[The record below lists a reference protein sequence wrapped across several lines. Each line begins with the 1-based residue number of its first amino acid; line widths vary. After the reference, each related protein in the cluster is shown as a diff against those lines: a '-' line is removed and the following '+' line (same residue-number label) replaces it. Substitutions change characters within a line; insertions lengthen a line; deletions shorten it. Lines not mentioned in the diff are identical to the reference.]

1 MTRNAGLTHPLKTCA
16 IIGAGPAGLIA
27 AEKLAEQG
35 YRVTVYDRMASP
47 GRKFL
52 LAGRGGLNLTH
63 TDEPDEF
70 MAHYRDAS
78 SWLWPYIEAFSPD
91 DLRDWCDG
99 LGEDS
104 FAGSSGRVF
113 PKSFKASPLLRAWL
127 RRLDALG
134 VTFTA
139 RHDWQGW
146 DSSGALKFIGP
157 DGQTI
162 LVTPD
167 ATLLALGGA
176 SWPKLG
182 ADGSWTKLLEPSG
195 ISIASLQP
203 ANSGVLVEWSDLM
216 KERFAGA
223 AIKRVVAICGPTQA
237 KGEAIITQK
246 GLEGGVIYSLG
257 PDIRR
262 LIEQDG
268 QAVIH
273 LDLRRDLPLH
283 ILTERLSKPRGKM
296 SVSTWLH
303 KAAGLAPAA
312 IALFREERATA
323 IKAPFDDPVEMAK
336 LLKNLPIHIRGI
348 AGLERAISTA
358 GGVKLT
364 EIDDHLM
371 LKERPGV
378 FVAGEMLDWEAP
390 TGGYLLQACFST
402 GVAAA
407 AGMIDW
413 LNHAKH

>member
-1 MTRNAGLTHPLKTCA
+1 VTHLIKTCA
-16 IIGAGPAGLIA
+16 IIGA
-27 AEKLAEQG
+27 EKLAEAG
-35 YRVTVYDRMASP
+35 YRVTVYDRMANP

-70 MAHYRDAS
+70 MARYREAS
-78 SWLWPYIEAFSPD
+78 SWLWPYIEEFSPD

-127 RRLDALG
+127 RRLDTLG
-134 VTFTA
+134 VAFCA

-146 DSSGALKFIGP
+146 ESDGALRFRAAN
-157 DGQTI
+157 GQEV
-162 LVTPD
+162 LVKPD

-182 ADGSWTKLLEPSG
+182 ADGSWTRILKQNDIVVSP
-195 ISIASLQP
+195 LQP
-203 ANSGVLVEWSDLM
+203 ANAGVLVEWSDLM
-216 KERFAGA
+216 KTRFAGA
-223 AIKRVVAICGPTQA
+223 AIKRVVAFCGQSQA
-237 KGEAIITQK
+237 KGEAIITEK
-246 GLEGGVIYSLG
+246 GLEGGVVYSLG

-262 LIEQDG
+262 QIETEG
-268 QAVIH
+268 HALIH

-312 IALFREERATA
+312 IALFREERATGTN
-323 IKAPFDDPVEMAK
+323 APFDDPNEMAK
-336 LLKNLPIHIRGI
+336 LLKHLPIHIQGI
-348 AGLERAISTA
+348 SGLERAISTA
-358 GGVKLT
+358 GGIALSQL
-364 EIDDHLM
+364 DDHLM
-371 LKERPGV
+371 LIDRPGV

-407 AGMIDW
+407 KGMTDW
-413 LNHAKH
+413 LNRPAF

>member
-1 MTRNAGLTHPLKTCA
+1 VTHLTKTCA
-16 IIGAGPAGLIA
+16 VIGAGPSGLMA
-27 AEKLAEQG
+27 AEKLAEKG

-70 MAHYRDAS
+70 MAQYREAS
-78 SWLWPYIEAFSPD
+78 SWLWPYIEEFSPD
-91 DLRDWCDG
+91 DLRDWCHG

-134 VTFTA
+134 VTFRA

-146 DSSGALKFIGP
+146 DSSGSLSFRLA
-157 DGQTI
+157 DGQ
-162 LVTPD
+162 VVGVKPD
-167 ATLLALGGA
+167 VTLLALGGA

-182 ADGSWTKLLEPSG
+182 ADGGWTRILEQSG
-195 ISIASLQP
+195 IAVTPLQS
-203 ANSGVLVEWSDLM
+203 ANAGVLVEWTDLM
-216 KERFAGA
+216 KTRFAGA
-223 AIKRVVAICGPTQA
+223 SIKRVVASCGQSQA
-237 KGEAIITQK
+237 KGEAIITEK
-246 GLEGGVIYSLG
+246 GFEGGVIYGLG

-262 LIEQDG
+262 QIEADG
-268 QAVIH
+268 RALIH

-312 IALFREERATA
+312 IALFREERATG
-323 IKAPFDDPVEMAK
+323 IIAPFEDPVEMAK
-336 LLKNLPIHIRGI
+336 LLKHLPIQIQEI
-348 AGLERAISTA
+348 EGLERAISTA
-358 GGVKLT
+358 GGIALSQL
-364 EIDDHLM
+364 DDHLM
-371 LKERPGV
+371 LINRPGV

-407 AGMIDW
+407 SGMIDW
-413 LNHAKH
+413 LNRSPS

>member
-1 MTRNAGLTHPLKTCA
+1 M
-16 IIGAGPAGLIA
+16 A
-27 AEKLAEQG
+27 AEKLAEAG
-35 YRVTVYDRMASP
+35 YRVTVYDRMANP

-63 TDEPDEF
+63 TDEPDDF
-70 MAHYRDAS
+70 MARYREAS
-78 SWLWPYIEAFSPD
+78 SWLWPYIEEFSPD

-127 RRLDALG
+127 RRLDTLG
-134 VTFTA
+134 VAFCA

-146 DSSGALKFIGP
+146 ESDGALRFRAAN
-157 DGQTI
+157 GQEV
-162 LVTPD
+162 LVKPD

-182 ADGSWTKLLEPSG
+182 ADGSWTRILKQNDIVVSP
-195 ISIASLQP
+195 LQA
-203 ANSGVLVEWSDLM
+203 ANAGVLVEWSDLM
-216 KERFAGA
+216 KTRFAGA
-223 AIKRVVAICGPTQA
+223 AIKRVVAFCGQSQA
-237 KGEAIITQK
+237 KGEAIITEK
-246 GLEGGVIYSLG
+246 GLEGGVVYSLG

-262 LIEQDG
+262 QIETEG
-268 QAVIH
+268 HALIH

-312 IALFREERATA
+312 IALFREERATGA
-323 IKAPFDDPVEMAK
+323 NAPFDDPNEMAK
-336 LLKNLPIHIRGI
+336 LLKHLPIHIQGI
-348 AGLERAISTA
+348 SGLERAISTA
-358 GGVKLT
+358 GGITLSQL
-364 EIDDHLM
+364 DDHLM
-371 LKERPGV
+371 LIDRPGV

-407 AGMIDW
+407 KGMTDW
-413 LNHAKH
+413 LNRSAF

>member
-1 MTRNAGLTHPLKTCA
+1 MTHLIKTCA
-16 IIGAGPAGLIA
+16 IIGAGPSGLMA
-27 AEKLAEQG
+27 AEKLAEAG
-35 YRVTVYDRMASP
+35 YRVTVYDRMANP

-70 MAHYRDAS
+70 MARYREAS
-78 SWLWPYIEAFSPD
+78 SWLWPYIEEFSPD

-127 RRLDALG
+127 RRLDTLG
-134 VTFTA
+134 VAFCA

-146 DSSGALKFIGP
+146 ESDGALRFRAAN
-157 DGQTI
+157 GQEV
-162 LVTPD
+162 LVKPD

-182 ADGSWTKLLEPSG
+182 ADGSWTRILKQNDIVVSP
-195 ISIASLQP
+195 LQP
-203 ANSGVLVEWSDLM
+203 ANAGVLVEWSDLM
-216 KERFAGA
+216 KTRFAGA
-223 AIKRVVAICGPTQA
+223 AIKRVVAFCGQSQA
-237 KGEAIITQK
+237 KGEAIITEK
-246 GLEGGVIYSLG
+246 GLEGGVVYSLG

-262 LIEQDG
+262 QIETEG
-268 QAVIH
+268 HALIH

-312 IALFREERATA
+312 IALFREERATGA
-323 IKAPFDDPVEMAK
+323 NAPFDDPNEMAK
-336 LLKNLPIHIRGI
+336 LLKHLPIHIQGI
-348 AGLERAISTA
+348 SGLERAISTA
-358 GGVKLT
+358 GGIALAQL
-364 EIDDHLM
+364 DDHLM
-371 LKERPGV
+371 LIDRPGV

-407 AGMIDW
+407 KGMTDW
-413 LNHAKH
+413 LNRSAF

>member
-1 MTRNAGLTHPLKTCA
+1 MTQLIKTCA
-16 IIGAGPAGLIA
+16 IIGAGPSGLMA
-27 AEKLAEQG
+27 AEKLAEKG
-35 YRVTVYDRMASP
+35 YHVTVYDRMASP

-70 MAHYRDAS
+70 MAQYREAS
-78 SWLWPYIEAFSPD
+78 EWLWPYIEQFSPD
-91 DLRDWCDG
+91 ELRDWCDG
-99 LGEDS
+99 LGEES

-134 VTFTA
+134 VRFQA

-146 DSSGALKFIGP
+146 DSSDSLRFRLA
-157 DGQTI
+157 DGQEV
-162 LVTPD
+162 LVKPD
-167 ATLLALGGA
+167 VTLLALGGA

-182 ADGSWTKLLEPSG
+182 ADGGWTRILEQSG
-195 ISIASLQP
+195 IAVTPLQA
-203 ANSGVLVEWSDLM
+203 ANAGVLVEWSELM
-216 KERFAGA
+216 KTRFAGE
-223 AIKRVVAICGPTQA
+223 AIKRVVATCGQSHA
-237 KGEAIITQK
+237 KGEAIITEK

-262 LIEQDG
+262 QIEVDG
-268 QAVIH
+268 RALIH

-312 IALFREERATA
+312 IALFREERATET
-323 IKAPFDDPVEMAK
+323 KAPFDDPVEMAK
-336 LLKNLPIHIRGI
+336 LLKNLPIHIHGI

-358 GGVKLT
+358 GGIALS
-364 EIDDHLM
+364 EMDDHLM
-371 LKERPGV
+371 LINRPGV

-413 LNHAKH
+413 LNRSPA

>member
-1 MTRNAGLTHPLKTCA
+1 M
-16 IIGAGPAGLIA
+16 A
-27 AEKLAEQG
+27 AEKLAEAG
-35 YRVTVYDRMASP
+35 YRVTVYDRMANP

-70 MAHYRDAS
+70 MARYREAS
-78 SWLWPYIEAFSPD
+78 SWLWPYIEEFSPD

-127 RRLDALG
+127 RRLDTLG
-134 VTFTA
+134 VAFCA
-139 RHDWQGW
+139 SHDWQGW
-146 DSSGALKFIGP
+146 ESDGALRFRAAN
-157 DGQTI
+157 GQEV
-162 LVTPD
+162 LVKPD

-182 ADGSWTKLLEPSG
+182 ADGSWTRILKQNDIVVSP
-195 ISIASLQP
+195 LQP
-203 ANSGVLVEWSDLM
+203 ANAGVLVEWSDLM
-216 KERFAGA
+216 KTRFAGA
-223 AIKRVVAICGPTQA
+223 AIKRVVAFCGQSQA
-237 KGEAIITQK
+237 KGEAIITEK
-246 GLEGGVIYSLG
+246 GLEGGVVYSLG

-262 LIEQDG
+262 QIETEG
-268 QAVIH
+268 HALIH

-312 IALFREERATA
+312 IALFREERATGA
-323 IKAPFDDPVEMAK
+323 NAPFDDPNEMAK
-336 LLKNLPIHIRGI
+336 LLKHLPIHIQGI
-348 AGLERAISTA
+348 SGLERAITTA
-358 GGVKLT
+358 GGIALSQL
-364 EIDDHLM
+364 DDHLM
-371 LKERPGV
+371 LIDRPGV

-407 AGMIDW
+407 KGMTDW
-413 LNHAKH
+413 LNRSAF

>member
-1 MTRNAGLTHPLKTCA
+1 MTHLIKTCA
-16 IIGAGPAGLIA
+16 IIGAGPSGLMA
-27 AEKLAEQG
+27 AEKLAEAG
-35 YRVTVYDRMASP
+35 YRVTVYDRMANP

-70 MAHYRDAS
+70 MARYREAS
-78 SWLWPYIEAFSPD
+78 SWLWPYIEEFSPD

-127 RRLDALG
+127 RRLDTLG
-134 VTFTA
+134 VAFCA

-146 DSSGALKFIGP
+146 ESDGALRFRAAN
-157 DGQTI
+157 GQEV
-162 LVTPD
+162 LVKPD

-182 ADGSWTKLLEPSG
+182 ADGSWTRILKQNDIVVSP
-195 ISIASLQP
+195 LQA
-203 ANSGVLVEWSDLM
+203 ANAGVLVEWSDLM
-216 KERFAGA
+216 KTRFAGE
-223 AIKRVVAICGPTQA
+223 AIKRVVAFCGQSQA
-237 KGEAIITQK
+237 KGEAIITEK
-246 GLEGGVIYSLG
+246 GLEGGVVYSLG

-262 LIEQDG
+262 QIETEG
-268 QAVIH
+268 HALIH

-312 IALFREERATA
+312 IALFREERATGA
-323 IKAPFDDPVEMAK
+323 NAPFDDPNEMAK
-336 LLKNLPIHIRGI
+336 LLKHLPIHIQGI
-348 AGLERAISTA
+348 SGLERAISTA
-358 GGVKLT
+358 GGIALSQL
-364 EIDDHLM
+364 DDHLM
-371 LKERPGV
+371 LIDRPGV

-407 AGMIDW
+407 KGMTDW
-413 LNHAKH
+413 LNRSAF

>member
-1 MTRNAGLTHPLKTCA
+1 MTHLIKTCA
-16 IIGAGPAGLIA
+16 IIGAGPSGLMA
-27 AEKLAEQG
+27 AEKLAEAG
-35 YRVTVYDRMASP
+35 YRVTVYDRMANP

-70 MAHYRDAS
+70 MARYREAS
-78 SWLWPYIEAFSPD
+78 SWLWPYIEEFSPD

-127 RRLDALG
+127 RRLDTLG
-134 VTFTA
+134 VAFCA

-146 DSSGALKFIGP
+146 ESDGALRFRAAN
-157 DGQTI
+157 GQEV
-162 LVTPD
+162 LVKPD

-182 ADGSWTKLLEPSG
+182 ADGSWTRILKQNDIVVSP
-195 ISIASLQP
+195 LQP
-203 ANSGVLVEWSDLM
+203 ANAGVLVEWSDLM
-216 KERFAGA
+216 KTRFAGA
-223 AIKRVVAICGPTQA
+223 AIKRVVAFCGQSQA
-237 KGEAIITQK
+237 KGEAIITEK
-246 GLEGGVIYSLG
+246 GLEGGVVYSLG

-262 LIEQDG
+262 QIETEG
-268 QAVIH
+268 HALIH

-312 IALFREERATA
+312 IALFREERATGTN
-323 IKAPFDDPVEMAK
+323 APFDDPNEMAK
-336 LLKNLPIHIRGI
+336 LLKHLPIHIQGI
-348 AGLERAISTA
+348 SGLERAISTA
-358 GGVKLT
+358 GGITLSQL
-364 EIDDHLM
+364 DDHLM
-371 LKERPGV
+371 LIDRPGV

-407 AGMIDW
+407 KGMTDW
-413 LNHAKH
+413 LNRPAF

>member
-1 MTRNAGLTHPLKTCA
+1 MTHLIKTCA
-16 IIGAGPAGLIA
+16 IIGAGPSGLMA
-27 AEKLAEQG
+27 AEKLAEAG
-35 YRVTVYDRMASP
+35 YRVTVYDRMANP

-70 MAHYRDAS
+70 MARYREAS
-78 SWLWPYIEAFSPD
+78 SWLWPYIEEFSPD

-113 PKSFKASPLLRAWL
+113 PKSFKASPLFRAWL
-127 RRLDALG
+127 RRLDTLG
-134 VTFTA
+134 VAFCA

-146 DSSGALKFIGP
+146 ESDGALRFRAAN
-157 DGQTI
+157 GQEV
-162 LVTPD
+162 LVKPD

-182 ADGSWTKLLEPSG
+182 ADGSWTRILKQNDIVVSP
-195 ISIASLQP
+195 LQP
-203 ANSGVLVEWSDLM
+203 ANAGVLVEWSDLM
-216 KERFAGA
+216 KTRFAGA
-223 AIKRVVAICGPTQA
+223 AIKRVVAFCGQSQA
-237 KGEAIITQK
+237 KGEAIITEK
-246 GLEGGVIYSLG
+246 GLEGGVVYSLG

-262 LIEQDG
+262 QIETEG
-268 QAVIH
+268 HALIH

-312 IALFREERATA
+312 IALFREERATGA
-323 IKAPFDDPVEMAK
+323 NAPFDDPNEMAK
-336 LLKNLPIHIRGI
+336 LLKHLPIHIQGI
-348 AGLERAISTA
+348 SGLERAISTA
-358 GGVKLT
+358 GGIALSQL
-364 EIDDHLM
+364 DDHLM
-371 LKERPGV
+371 LIDRPGV

-407 AGMIDW
+407 KGMTDW
-413 LNHAKH
+413 LNRSAF

>member
-1 MTRNAGLTHPLKTCA
+1 MTHLIKTCA
-16 IIGAGPAGLIA
+16 IIGAGPSGLMA
-27 AEKLAEQG
+27 AEKLAEAG
-35 YRVTVYDRMASP
+35 YRVTVYDRMANP

-70 MAHYRDAS
+70 MARYREAS
-78 SWLWPYIEAFSPD
+78 SWLWPYIEEFSPD

-127 RRLDALG
+127 RRLDTLG
-134 VTFTA
+134 VAFCA

-146 DSSGALKFIGP
+146 ESDGALRFRAAN
-157 DGQTI
+157 GQEV
-162 LVTPD
+162 LVKPD

-182 ADGSWTKLLEPSG
+182 ADGSWTRILKQNDIVVSP
-195 ISIASLQP
+195 LQA
-203 ANSGVLVEWSDLM
+203 ANAGVLVEWSDLM
-216 KERFAGA
+216 KTRFAGA
-223 AIKRVVAICGPTQA
+223 AIKRVVAFSGQSQA
-237 KGEAIITQK
+237 KGEAIITEK
-246 GLEGGVIYSLG
+246 GLEGGVVYSLG

-262 LIEQDG
+262 QIETEG
-268 QAVIH
+268 HALIH

-312 IALFREERATA
+312 IALFREERATGA
-323 IKAPFDDPVEMAK
+323 NAPFDDPNEMAK
-336 LLKNLPIHIRGI
+336 LLKHLPIHIQGI
-348 AGLERAISTA
+348 SGLERAISTA
-358 GGVKLT
+358 GGIALSQL
-364 EIDDHLM
+364 DDHLM
-371 LKERPGV
+371 LIDRPGV

-407 AGMIDW
+407 KGMTDW
-413 LNHAKH
+413 LNRSAF

>member
-1 MTRNAGLTHPLKTCA
+1 MTHLIKTCA
-16 IIGAGPAGLIA
+16 IIGAGPSGLMA
-27 AEKLAEQG
+27 AEKLAEAG
-35 YRVTVYDRMASP
+35 YRVTVYDRMANP

-63 TDEPDEF
+63 TDEPDDF
-70 MAHYRDAS
+70 MARYREAS
-78 SWLWPYIEAFSPD
+78 SWLWPYIEEFSPD

-127 RRLDALG
+127 RRLDTLG
-134 VTFTA
+134 VAFCA

-146 DSSGALKFIGP
+146 ESDGALRFRAAN
-157 DGQTI
+157 GQEV
-162 LVTPD
+162 LVKPD

-182 ADGSWTKLLEPSG
+182 ADGSWTRILKQNDIVVSP
-195 ISIASLQP
+195 LQA
-203 ANSGVLVEWSDLM
+203 ANAGVLVEWSDLM
-216 KERFAGA
+216 KTRFAGA
-223 AIKRVVAICGPTQA
+223 AIKRVVAFCGQSQA
-237 KGEAIITQK
+237 KGEAIITEK
-246 GLEGGVIYSLG
+246 GLEGGVVYSLG

-262 LIEQDG
+262 QIETEG
-268 QAVIH
+268 HALIH

-312 IALFREERATA
+312 IALFREERATGA
-323 IKAPFDDPVEMAK
+323 NAPFDDPNEMAK
-336 LLKNLPIHIRGI
+336 LLKHLPIHIQGI
-348 AGLERAISTA
+348 SGLERAISTA
-358 GGVKLT
+358 GGITLSQL
-364 EIDDHLM
+364 DDHLM
-371 LKERPGV
+371 LIDRPGV

-407 AGMIDW
+407 KGMTDW
-413 LNHAKH
+413 LNRSAF